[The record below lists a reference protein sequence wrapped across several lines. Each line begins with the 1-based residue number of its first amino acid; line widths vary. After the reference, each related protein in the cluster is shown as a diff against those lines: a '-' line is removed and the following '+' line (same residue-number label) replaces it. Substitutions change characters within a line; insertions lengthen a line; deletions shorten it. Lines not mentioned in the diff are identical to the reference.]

1 MMAKIRSFDPRDSS
15 ERVLKVVRL
24 RGRGIT
30 KIDDMYDWAL
40 LEMELLRVAYK
51 GEFTYFTK

>member
-15 ERVLKVVRL
+15 ERVLKVIRL
-24 RGRGIT
+24 RNRGLT
-30 KIDDMYDWAL
+30 KIDDAYDWAL